1 MKISTGMF
9 FTKDELN
16 RVPPPR
22 ARADSQ
28 LKLKMTVVPGRRD
41 PLSVA
46 KKKKKKISLLP

>member
-22 ARADSQ
+22 ARADTQ
-28 LKLKMTVVPGRRD
+28 LKLKMTVVPED
-41 PLSVA
+41 FNMQWVVVTH
-46 KKKKKKISLLP
+46 